1 MPGSEVLD
9 VLGSY
14 SSSWTGERLD
24 LKGLVPR
31 LEVELARNL
40 CQVGFKV
47 AIVWKTESISQ
58 QILLSIRNLLLLLI
72 FELLK
77 FLISRHLAHEDRRG
91 GLAVVFRIA

>member
-1 MPGSEVLD
+1 M
-9 VLGSY
+9 
-14 SSSWTGERLD
+14 D

-40 CQVGFKV
+40 GQVGLKV
-47 AIVWKTESISQ
+47 AIVRKTEWISQ

-72 FELLK
+72 CRLL
-77 FLISRHLAHEDRRG
+77 ATEDRFG